1 MGRAFAGTLAVS
13 SLVLALGAL
22 AVVLCLTL
30 GPPWLGLFVYVSV
43 ACGTTFPLRVSYWT
57 IPLTAVVM
65 LLVGL
70 HGGERDARNLVL
82 LVVLIG
88 FAMTGVRQ
96 LVRTTVELRKARATV
111 AQLAANEERLR
122 LARTCTTCSATRSR

>member
-1 MGRAFAGTLAVS
+1 MTTLPMRA
-13 SLVLALGAL
+13 
-22 AVVLCLTL
+22 
-30 GPPWLGLFVYVSV
+30 
-43 ACGTTFPLRVSYWT
+43 SYWT

-70 HGGERDARNLVL
+70 HGGEEEAGNLVL

-96 LVRTTVELRKARATV
+96 LVRTTIELRKARATV
-111 AQLAANEERLR
+111 AQ
-122 LARTCTTCSATRSR
+122 